1 MFNTRP
7 HWRAIETPFVVGH
20 VQPDTPRS
28 DLPLERFLPPWHEG
42 MASRWLNNYA
52 PPGSWL
58 LDPFGQSPFSVLE
71 LAKSGYRVLVTAN
84 NPIAAFIIEVLAS
97 APDLDEMQ
105 ATLKQ
110 LGDSKSSRGQRLEDQ
125 IREHYLVKCPNP
137 SCSED
142 NDQKSASTFEVS
154 QYLWHEDQA
163 QAHWA
168 HRAIGNC
175 QSCGYKAEIEL
186 QAEDLAN
193 LPPLPPAA
201 MNRALALEKI
211 ARPGDP
217 LRFVMEDVINFYT
230 ERTLSLLLTIL
241 TRIENSNFSPRQ
253 KTLMNALFL
262 SAADKCN
269 QLWAYPLGKNRP
281 RQLSRPP
288 VFQEFNVWHALEDGC
303 RQWSSFREAITLCHY
318 PGKLPQSGGICLFN
332 GRLRELS
339 PALDVNRM
347 AVVYANLPRRNQAW
361 WNLSGLWSGWLW
373 GREGVKTLR
382 NSLLK
387 QRYDWTWHS
396 IALEKVLVQLNN
408 LVRTATP
415 ILLQISEL
423 DPLFLIA
430 SVKAAQKAGFS
441 LRTAAI
447 SGNVSIL
454 QSVWK
459 MSPTKETH
467 VSPVIIRDNARDIAK
482 TFLSSWGE
490 PSGYQ
495 RLFTQ
500 MILSL
505 QSQGLLF
512 QEFPALKQSNVPIN
526 KVQEDLDP
534 VFSDA
539 RLFHRFNPGI
549 STDTGSYWLARPPER
564 YTALADS
571 VEDVIRHAFLHTKK
585 ISALELASVINKSH
599 PGLMTPEHDLVQNIL
614 RSYASYEDSDGT
626 QSWTLNSYED
636 FAVRKEDIRKLRE
649 IIEKIARRLQL
660 NRQLSDDA
668 IYYLDEHDHE
678 LYTFFVSDSAI
689 ISETIQNNKELSGK
703 KLIVLPGSR
712 ANLISYK
719 LRRDP
724 SLQALMGEDW
734 HFVKFRL
741 FRNLYDNPL
750 LTRELFASQILDD
763 PPEYRAAQLALF

>member
-1 MFNTRP
+1 MNTARP
-7 HWRAIETPFVVGH
+7 HWRAFETPFVVGY
-20 VQPDTPRS
+20 VQPDTPRT

-52 PPGSWL
+52 SPGSWL

-71 LAKSGYRVLVTAN
+71 LAKSGYRVLVSAN

-105 ATLKQ
+105 AALKQ

-125 IREHYLVKCPNP
+125 IRAHYLLSCPNP
-137 SCSED
+137 ACSSH
-142 NDQKSASTFEVS
+142 NDPKNASAFEVS
-154 QYLWHEDQA
+154 QYIWHEGQA
-163 QAHWA
+163 QAHQA
-168 HRAIGNC
+168 LGTCQICGN
-175 QSCGYKAEIEL
+175 KAEIDL

-211 ARPGDP
+211 ASPGDP
-217 LRFVMEDVINFYT
+217 LRSVMEDVINFYT
-230 ERTLSLLLTIL
+230 ERALSLLLTIL
-241 TRIENSNFSPRQ
+241 TRIENSDFSPRQ
-253 KTLMNALFL
+253 KTLMTALFL

-288 VFQEFNVWHALEDGC
+288 MFQEFNIWQALEDGC
-303 RQWSSFREAITLCHY
+303 RQWSSLKEPITLRYY
-318 PGKLPQSGGICLFN
+318 PEKLPQSGGICLFK

-339 PALDVNRM
+339 PALDINRVTV
-347 AVVYANLPRRNQAW
+347 AYANLPRRNQAW

-373 GREGVKTLR
+373 GREGVKTVR

-387 QRYDWTWHS
+387 QRYDWTWHA
-396 IALEKVLVQLNN
+396 IALEKVLVQLNH
-408 LVRTATP
+408 LVRNATP

-441 LRTAAI
+441 LRSAAI
-447 SGNVSIL
+447 SGNVNIL

-459 MSPTKETH
+459 MSPSTEIKS
-467 VSPVIIRDNARDIAK
+467 SPIIIRDTAREIAK

-500 MILSL
+500 IILSL
-505 QSQGLLF
+505 QTQGLLF
-512 QEFPALKQSNVPIN
+512 QEYPTLKQSNLPIN
-526 KVQEDLDP
+526 KVQEDLDA
-534 VFSDA
+534 VFGDA
-539 RLFHRFNPGI
+539 RVFHRFNPGI

-571 VEDVIRHAFLHTKK
+571 VEDVIRHAFLHSKK
-585 ISALELASVINKSH
+585 ISSLELASVINKSH

-614 RSYASYEDSDGT
+614 RSYATFEDIYDT
-626 QSWTLNSYED
+626 QTWTLNSYED
-636 FAVRKEDIRKLRE
+636 FATRKEDIRKLRE

-678 LYTFFVSDSAI
+678 LYTFFVTDSAI